1 MQKCLAV
8 CCTVVVFYF
17 RPVEDV
23 HIQFGRIE
31 GMSSRRGTV
40 VFLRDILD
48 EARDRLLQSMNERK
62 SRSFLFNSSLSLKK
76 FFLFYLSLPSR
87 LLLMYI
93 IWSGVKVCD
102 KYDYFFC
109 FYF

>member
-8 CCTVVVFYF
+8 CCTVAVFYF

-62 SRSFLFNSSLSLKK
+62 SMSLQCNSSLSLKK
-76 FFLFYLSLPSR
+76 R
-87 LLLMYI
+87 KGI
-93 IWSGVKVCD
+93 
-102 KYDYFFC
+102 
-109 FYF
+109 

>member
-62 SRSFLFNSSLSLKK
+62 SRSLQCNSSLSLKK
-76 FFLFYLSLPSR
+76 EKEKR
-87 LLLMYI
+87 KKGI
-93 IWSGVKVCD
+93 
-102 KYDYFFC
+102 
-109 FYF
+109 